1 MRISDWS
8 SDVCSSDLL
17 AVTLLAAGPLAQAA
31 GTSGTPDLLARH
43 IDLGAHMNPDG
54 TTTPFDPGV
63 SCLNVSL
70 AGAKLF
76 DTPPP
81 EEHGWKALA
90 NLLQSLTPSV
100 NTDIPLTPSQ
110 IKARI
115 SALLDN
121 GQNQQDL
128 AHIEKRL
135 TQEQA
140 RSEEHTSELQSLMRN
155 SYAVFS

>member
-1 MRISDWS
+1 
-8 SDVCSSDLL
+8 
-17 AVTLLAAGPLAQAA
+17 
-31 GTSGTPDLLARH
+31 
-43 IDLGAHMNPDG
+43 MNPDG

-90 NLLQSLTPSV
+90 NLLQSLTPSI

-110 IKARI
+110 ITARI
-115 SALLDN
+115 SAPLDK
-121 GQNQQDL
+121 GQNQQALDI
-128 AHIEKRL
+128 IEK
-135 TQEQA
+135 
-140 RSEEHTSELQSLMRN
+140 RSEEHTSELQSLMRI
-155 SYAVFS
+155 SYAVLCLKNKNKKS

>member
-1 MRISDWS
+1 
-8 SDVCSSDLL
+8 
-17 AVTLLAAGPLAQAA
+17 
-31 GTSGTPDLLARH
+31 
-43 IDLGAHMNPDG
+43 MNPDG

-90 NLLQSLTPSV
+90 NLLQSLTPSI

-110 IKARI
+110 ITARI
-115 SALLDN
+115 SALLDK
-121 GQNQQDL
+121 GQNQQALDI
-128 AHIEKRL
+128 IEKRL

-140 RSEEHTSELQSLMRN
+140 SDRKSVVEGKRVSVRVDVGGRRLIKK
-155 SYAVFS
+155 